1 MQTYHVGLIAL
12 ALFTVLGV
20 LAYWSWVSKMRKQE
34 KAIQAPE
41 FIDDTGLADN
51 AQYVATVFADRPLD
65 RVVAHGLAHRGK
77 ATVLVAANGV
87 SIFRTGERSFLI
99 PSREL
104 SSVTTESAVIDRAVE
119 KDGLIS
125 IRWRLGEI
133 ELETYLRFVSAS
145 ERSSTL
151 SDLKDLVA

>member
-34 KAIQAPE
+34 KAIQVPE
-41 FIDDTGLADN
+41 FIDDTGLPEN

-65 RVVAHGLAHRGK
+65 RVVAHGLAYRGK

-87 SIFRTGERSFLI
+87 SIYRTGERSFLI

-104 SSVTTESAVIDRAVE
+104 SSVTTGSAVIDRAVE

-145 ERSSTL
+145 ERSSIL

>member
-34 KAIQAPE
+34 KAIQVPE
-41 FIDDTGLADN
+41 FIDDTGLAEN

-65 RVVAHGLAHRGK
+65 RVVAHGLAYRGK

-87 SIFRTGERSFLI
+87 SIYRTGERSFLI

-104 SSVTTESAVIDRAVE
+104 SSVTTGSAVIDRAVE

-151 SDLKDLVA
+151 SELKDLVA